1 MVDQYY
7 MSIATDR
14 GKAGIFG
21 LQQVLLDFQ
30 RDLMAQFG
38 SEQDWSAS

>member
-7 MSIATDR
+7 MSTER

-30 RDLMAQFG
+30 RDLMAEFG
-38 SEQDWSAS
+38 SEKDWSAS

>member
-7 MSIATDR
+7 ISTER
-14 GKAGIFG
+14 GKAGMFG
-21 LQQVLLDFQ
+21 LQQGLLDFQ
-30 RDLMAQFG
+30 HDLMAQFG